1 MDAAVYEVFRQGYE
15 TNWYLSARE
24 DVIASFVRRFCPPR
38 PTDTVVDVGGGTGRI
53 LARVAGSAHAVAV
66 EDDESLL
73 RVGRERYGVTFVRA
87 NASSGLP
94 LRSGSAS
101 LVLLLDVLEHLDDD
115 AALLGEVRRVLR
127 PGGRALV
134 TVPAFRMLWSQHD
147 EQHHHRRRY
156 SKRGL
161 LQVIGRG
168 GLECV
173 HLTFYNSLLFPM
185 ILAAR
190 ALDHVAPARSGTDYE
205 RPPRPLRNLFAWIF
219 RQERRLVTRWPL
231 PVGVSLLALVRPALA
246 RQP

>member
-1 MDAAVYEVFRQGYE
+1 VEAAVYQLFREGYE

-24 DVIASFVRRFCPPR
+24 DVIDAFVRRFCPPG
-38 PTDTVVDVGGGTGRI
+38 PGDVVVDVGGGTGRI
-53 LARVAGSAHAVAV
+53 LARVAGSARALAV
-66 EDDESLL
+66 EEDESL
-73 RVGRERYGVTFVRA
+73 VSHGRARYGVRFVRA

-94 LRSGSAS
+94 LRTGSAS
-101 LVLLLDVLEHLDDD
+101 LVLLLDVLEHVDDD
-115 AALLGEVRRVLR
+115 AALLGDVRRVLR

-134 TVPAFRMLWSQHD
+134 TVPAFRMLWSRHD

-156 SKRGL
+156 EKHGL
-161 LQVIGRG
+161 RQVIGRA

-190 ALDHVAPARSGTDYE
+190 ALDRVTPGRSGTDYE
-205 RPPRPLRNLFAWIF
+205 RPPRPVRSVLSWTF
-219 RQERRLVTRWPL
+219 RQERRLVTRWRL
-231 PVGVSLLALVRPALA
+231 PVGVSLLALVRSAPA